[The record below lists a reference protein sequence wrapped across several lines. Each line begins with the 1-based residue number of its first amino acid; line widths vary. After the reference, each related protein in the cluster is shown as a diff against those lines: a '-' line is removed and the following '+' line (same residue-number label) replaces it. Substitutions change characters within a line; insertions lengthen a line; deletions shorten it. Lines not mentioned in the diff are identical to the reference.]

1 MSTTISW
8 KVTDFCRHFGVEAPV
23 NTAAISPATAHQ
35 FFHHLVQKCGIA
47 VDAAAARLRVQNTV
61 EGILQ
66 EEGLEDDGAIAL
78 DILQGQPTAANAE
91 TLREYAVRF
100 LHDRRR
106 LAGAEPP
113 AGKEAG
119 RMQVPAERRQRP
131 RLPEVTGPG
140 ALWKALVSME
150 ADLFST
156 AVELS
161 RRSDELDER
170 ETALAARMQA
180 VEAAEAELRQN
191 TSAREQDVW
200 AMQADVGAQQA
211 SLLVKTAVL
220 EERRAHLAQTE
231 AALDARATETR
242 REEEALAA
250 ERVALQSARA
260 TLVVEQAALEQDR
273 RQCEAVAHGFVDRER
288 RLKAAEAMLARA
300 KDDLTAYERSL
311 TLVRGRKSTG
321 KGRGKERS

>member
-1 MSTTISW
+1 MSTISW
-8 KVTDFCRHFGVEAPV
+8 KITDFCRHFGVEVPADP
-23 NTAAISPATAHQ
+23 AAVSPATSHH
-35 FFHHLVQKCGIA
+35 FFHHLVRKRGIA
-47 VDAAAARLRVQNTV
+47 ADAAAARLRMQNTV

-78 DILQGQPTAANAE
+78 DVLRGQPTAASAD
-91 TLREYAVRF
+91 TLRECVVRF

-113 AGKEAG
+113 AGKDAG
-119 RMQVPAERRQRP
+119 ELQVLTERRQRP
-131 RLPEVTGPG
+131 QLLEATGPEE
-140 ALWKALVSME
+140 LWKALISME
-150 ADLFST
+150 AALFST

-161 RRSDELDER
+161 RRSDELDGR
-170 ETALAARMQA
+170 EAALAARTQA
-180 VEAAEAELRQN
+180 VEAAEAELQQN

-200 AMQADVGAQQA
+200 AMQADVGAKQA
-211 SLLVKTAVL
+211 ALLVKTAVL
-220 EERRAHLAQTE
+220 EERRACLVKVE
-231 AALDARATETR
+231 AALDARAAEAR
-242 REEEALAA
+242 RVEEAVAA

-260 TLVVEQAALEQDR
+260 TLLVEQAALEQDR

-288 RLKAAEAMLARA
+288 RLRAAETLLAQA

-311 TLVRGRKSTG
+311 TLVQERNSSG